1 MTPTNPRLSLLT
13 FPQRYDGT
21 RLHLRIL
28 IVPRLDGTWSGSPL
42 EPLIAGFPAAGDATP
57 AFADADLQFEARVLS
72 GTAAFPSSRTATF
85 VGPLPD
91 ASGVVATSRPLFES
105 LVAPLPGRFKLTS
118 NPPELAGNADDRYA
132 ISKYLPLS
140 YRDAFVFNGPRT
152 RGALTD
158 DSYHCAMKA
167 KTPPN
172 PVFKASPDTVSW
184 GQVYAYCLRQP
195 RLATRLG
202 LVRAASVDVDPSL
215 FEKGGYVYVA
225 LAAGSAYEAQVASQF
240 TFISHYAARVP
251 ALVSG
256 TARQLFAAVQFPVL
270 YDDPAIPGPPAAV
283 GTYDHI
289 FIEAADY
296 DDGFAKIV
304 HGTQPVSQNLLAE
317 AADGIAPVHDIGIR
331 LGWDDEQILA
341 WQNRQMT
348 PDPSIPPVA
357 GVAQRIDAPMG
368 VFGYRIDARPSGA
381 DAWQSL
387 VRVRP
392 RAPIVLDDTRI
403 DIIEDTEPGMELAV
417 EVHPLQL
424 DGNQA
429 TGRWWLPAYLSQWTG
444 HSLVLPDSDAATL
457 YHTEEA
463 GAALGRQ
470 YEPIGLDAIPL
481 RYGHSYQLRVRL
493 MDPTG
498 GGPEEGDVPIH
509 ESASPIA
516 TVPFR
521 RHVVP
526 EPVRLV
532 DTPVFP
538 PPVPSGPTDPDSPH
552 FIGDVL
558 QIDRPRLGYPSVV
571 FTGKYADPIPL
582 LQAASDRS
590 IDPAPA
596 SRERFAFGIP
606 DPDVQLLRFDVDVRA
621 LKMDNK
627 LSATGADAWA
637 RLYSTTR
644 ALPGDLDVQR
654 SVPLS
659 FRDANVIRFGDVTD
673 LGDFGLT
680 AAEIDAIADELPLP
694 TARDIRITIRAEA
707 VEDPA
712 YWAPDAHVGK
722 PTQITVRRESRDERR
737 LIAADSDANRIRA
750 LWLRPDPAPLPPKNV
765 SQLFFQRMSADET
778 PGVMERLA
786 QNLELAFKGM
796 TLVGKPGERVAF
808 ACSRR
813 IRHTLS
819 PDSSSLTLA
828 AKEDL
833 GNHWI
838 VGVTLRLDRDWMW
851 ESLRHIGF
859 HIFRE
864 GSADPAGRTQVGEWE
879 IIQTASFQALHGA
892 QRSFTRLVFLDAVD
906 PQTAPPR
913 PGQPADAH
921 FPDTIDLRYN
931 IETRFSSTPAQADE
945 PLSLSVRLPVTTAP
959 AQVPRIVAA
968 GLALSEYRRTPLYSS
983 SEPRRRVLWLELDRE
998 PDDPNDAYFIRLLA
1012 YTPDPLLS
1020 DNRIETF
1027 IPPEEAPLALDPE
1040 LVRVITP
1047 GESDD
1052 SAGLSAMQ
1060 PLLPGESPRHFMVP
1074 IPPGLT
1080 PDGAEMFGMFTY
1092 ELRVGHLGIWSTAQA
1107 RFGRALRSTGVQHPA
1122 PTLLCTTMRDR
1133 DTIIVEAPYAQAAL
1147 AGRNITASP
1156 PRTQIWALL
1165 YAQVRQA
1172 DDKDSRNILLEDRML
1187 VPRRRL
1193 RDETTY
1199 RAFGG
1204 VAAYAAAGFENA
1216 DAAIHGI
1223 ATWDAKD
1230 VRSLLAAY
1238 GLPDD
1243 SSLSVLCV
1251 EMMPTLE
1258 ALVASD
1264 TGGGHGYGASEL
1276 AARAYAARAGTG
1288 ASVAGSASV
1297 DAATRPLTSGL
1308 GNYRI
1313 LRTSP
1318 LTAIPDSC
1326 CADC

>member
-1 MTPTNPRLSLLT
+1 MTPINPRLSLLT

-28 IVPRLDGTWSGSPL
+28 IVPRLDVVWNGDPL
-42 EPLIAGFPAAGDATP
+42 QPLISGFPAVGDTTP
-57 AFADADLQFEARVLS
+57 AFADADLQFEVRVLS
-72 GTAAFPSSRTATF
+72 GIDAFPSSRVPDL
-85 VGPLPD
+85 VGAMPD
-91 ASGVVATSRPLFES
+91 ASGVVTTSRPLFES
-105 LVAPLPGRFKLTS
+105 LVAPVPGRFKLTPT
-118 NPPELAGNADDRYA
+118 PPELAGAADVKYA
-132 ISKYLPLS
+132 ISKYLPHS
-140 YRDAFVFNGPRT
+140 YRNAFVFNGPRA

-172 PVFKASPDTVSW
+172 PLFKSSPDTVSW

-195 RLATRLG
+195 RLAMRLG
-202 LVRAASVDVDPSL
+202 LVRAASVEVEASL

-225 LAAGSAYEAQVASQF
+225 LAAGSAYAAQVASQF

-251 ALVSG
+251 ALVNG

-270 YDDPAIPGPPAAV
+270 YDDPAVPGPPAAV
-283 GTYDHI
+283 GSYDHI

-317 AADGIAPVHDIGIR
+317 EADGIAPVHDIGIR
-331 LGWDDEQILA
+331 LGWDDEQILT

-348 PDPSIPPVA
+348 PDPTIPGPP
-357 GVAQRIDAPMG
+357 QRIDAPMG
-368 VFGYRIDARPSGA
+368 VFGYRIDARPDGA
-381 DAWQSL
+381 AAWQSL

-392 RAPIVLDDTRI
+392 RAPIVLDNTRI
-403 DIIEDTEPGMELAV
+403 DTVEDTEPGMELGV

-429 TGRWWLPAYLSQWTG
+429 TGRWWLPQYFSQWTG
-444 HSLVLPDSDAATL
+444 HSLVLPDSDAAKL

-463 GAALGRQ
+463 GGSLGRQ
-470 YEPIGLDAIPL
+470 YEPLGLDAIPL

-498 GGPEEGDVPIH
+498 GGPEEGDAPIH
-509 ESASPIA
+509 ESAAPIA

-526 EPVRLV
+526 EPVRLT

-538 PPVPSGPTDPDSPH
+538 PPAPAGPNDPDSPR
-552 FIGDVL
+552 FTGDVL
-558 QIDRPRLGYPSVV
+558 QINRPRLGYPSVV

-590 IDPAPA
+590 LDPDPA
-596 SRERFAFGIP
+596 SRDRFAFGIP
-606 DPDVQLLRFDVDVRA
+606 DPDVQVLRFEVDVRA

-627 LSATGADAWA
+627 LSATGAEAWA
-637 RLYSTTR
+637 RLYTTTR
-644 ALPGDLDVQR
+644 TLPDDVNALR
-654 SVPLS
+654 AIPLT

-680 AAEIDAIADELPLP
+680 AAQIDALADELPLP

-707 VEDPA
+707 PEDPA
-712 YWAPDAHVGK
+712 YWAPHAHIGK
-722 PTQITVRRESRDERR
+722 PTQITVRRESSDERN

-750 LWLRPDPAPLPPKNV
+750 LWLRPDPVAAPPRNI
-765 SQLFFQRMSADET
+765 SQVLFQRVSSDET
-778 PGVMERLA
+778 PGVVERLS
-786 QNLELAFKGM
+786 QNLGLAFKGM

-833 GNHWI
+833 SNHWI
-838 VGVTLRLDRDWMW
+838 VGLTLRLDRDWSW
-851 ESLRHIGF
+851 DSLRHIGF
-859 HIFRE
+859 HLFRD
-864 GSADPAGRTQVGEWE
+864 GSADPGGRTQVGEWE
-879 IIQTASFQALHGA
+879 MIQTASYQALHGA
-892 QRSFTRLVFLDAVD
+892 QRTFTRLVFLDAID
-906 PQTAPPR
+906 PQNAPPR
-913 PGQPADAH
+913 PGQPADVH
-921 FPDTIDLRYN
+921 FPDTVDLTYSV
-931 IETRFSSTPAQADE
+931 ETRFRNVPVQTDA

-959 AQVPRIVAA
+959 AQVPKIVAA

-983 SEPRRRVLWLELDRE
+983 SEPRRRSLWLELDRA

-1027 IPPEEAPLALDPE
+1027 IPPEEGPLALDPE

-1052 SAGLSAMQ
+1052 AAGLSAMQ
-1060 PLLPGESPRHFMVP
+1060 PLLPGASPHHFMVP

-1092 ELRVGHLGIWSTAQA
+1092 EIRVGHINIWSTAQA
-1107 RFGRALRSTGVQHPA
+1107 RFGRALRTTGVQHPA
-1122 PTLLCTTMRDR
+1122 PTLLCTTMRDGA
-1133 DTIIVEAPYAQAAL
+1133 TILVEAPYAQAVL
-1147 AGRNITASP
+1147 AGKNITASP

-1187 VPRRRL
+1187 LPRRRS
-1193 RDETTY
+1193 RGTPKFS
-1199 RAFGG
+1199 AFGG
-1204 VAAYAAAGFENA
+1204 LAGSTSGGFENA
-1216 DAAIHGI
+1216 DSAIHGI
-1223 ATWDAKD
+1223 AAWDAKE
-1230 VRSLLAAY
+1230 VRAMLEAL

-1251 EMMPTLE
+1251 EMMPTLD
-1258 ALVASD
+1258 ALVADDSRDRNSYVASD
-1264 TGGGHGYGASEL
+1264 LASS
-1276 AARAYAARAGTG
+1276 AYAARAGTG
-1288 ASVAGSASV
+1288 TTVAGSATTDV
-1297 DAATRPLTSGL
+1297 GARPLTFGL

-1318 LTAIPDSC
+1318 LTEIPDIC
-1326 CADC
+1326 CTDC